1 MLFSIEAHLKTDFV
15 KSKVQDF
22 FALLDQFLAAF
33 TVFILV
39 HKSAQPGLLLGKGFP
54 CRLCPLPKA
63 FFKSWEGDTL
73 FTVIYEHLRIL
84 VAGTGLQRLAEI
96 RQCPALL
103 VEIVIGITHAEIP
116 AMVACKI
123 FLMGGQQS
131 NRFFKQLPIP
141 KFRQIVV
148 GSCQFAVHLRGT
160 LLGRDSLQRINDL
173 LVFVV
178 FIPNLALFQQFHLV
192 FLLNFQLQ
200 PIPRLKHQPL
210 SHPPARLLP
219 AAARL
224 TAGDRRPQT
233 LLSAHIAS
241 ILLHRSGLGRGL
253 LLP

>member
-123 FLMGGQQS
+123 FLMGGPAEQS
-131 NRFFKQLPIP
+131 LFLKQLPIP

-178 FIPNLALFQQFHLV
+178 FIPNLALFQ
-192 FLLNFQLQ
+192 
-200 PIPRLKHQPL
+200 
-210 SHPPARLLP
+210 
-219 AAARL
+219 
-224 TAGDRRPQT
+224 
-233 LLSAHIAS
+233 
-241 ILLHRSGLGRGL
+241 
-253 LLP
+253 